1 MFVMAR
7 RSLLLLAPLLA
18 LLVVPATSQDLEEL
32 LTQVGQPYAEAYT
45 EPLIHAFGANQNTG
59 LYHTAHIPAGK
70 LTFSIGVKVMGTYLN
85 ESDQS
90 FQKVI
95 ENVPLGDYLPEGHP
109 NAGDTGDIVLAG
121 PTMFGSPDDVGTA
134 TAYVNGAP
142 VYQVEGIPGLIDTRW
157 VPLFAP
163 EAQIGGIFGL
173 KGSIRWVPEI
183 DLSDYG
189 KTKYLGLG
197 IQWSPNFLL
206 TPTFPVDL
214 MVGYYTQEIDLGTI
228 IQTDAQ
234 SLYAA
239 ASKRFGIADVYGGLA
254 WESSTMKVDYTQDDT
269 DVPVSFEKDGR
280 MTSRVTIG
288 ATLNLG
294 VMINAEMGIGKMV
307 VYNLGLMFGM

>member
-1 MFVMAR
+1 MVR
-7 RSLLLLAPLLA
+7 RTLLLLAPM
-18 LLVVPATSQDLEEL
+18 LVLVAATVAGQDLEEL
-32 LTQVGQPYAEAYT
+32 LTQVGEPYAEAYS

-95 ENVPLGDYLPEGHP
+95 ENVDLGDYLPEGHP

-121 PTMFGSPDDVGTA
+121 PTVFGSTEEVGTG
-134 TAYVNGAP
+134 TAYVNGVP
-142 VYQVEGIPGLIDTRW
+142 VYQVEGIPGLLDTRW

-163 EAQIGGIFGL
+163 EMQVGGLFGL
-173 KGSIRWVPEI
+173 KGSIRWLPELN
-183 DLSDYG
+183 LSDYG

-206 TPTFPVDL
+206 SPTFPVDL
-214 MVGYYTQEIDLGTI
+214 MVGYFGQEVELGTF
-228 IQTDAQ
+228 IQTDA
-234 SLYAA
+234 SSVYAA

-254 WESSTMKVDYTQDDT
+254 WESSTMKVDYTQIDT

-280 MTSRVTIG
+280 MTNRVTIG